1 MKQVN
6 ERPKGASLPAARLW
20 LGKHAFVPMAY
31 PAVSL
36 RTRSAVVLA
45 WYLRISR
52 ER

>member
-6 ERPKGASLPAARLW
+6 KKPKGASLPVARLG
-20 LGKHAFVPMAY
+20 LGMQALVPMDY

-45 WYLRISR
+45 WNLRIR
-52 ER
+52 RAR